1 MDEDQRLKNEKEAL
15 GFFLTS
21 HPLQPFSREMR
32 RLRLTTLEDARDLY
46 PKAELSTAVLVVSLK
61 EVITKSKSER
71 MACVG
76 VEDLTGH
83 AEVTFFPRAY
93 AEARELLK
101 SEQPLCLRATVD
113 SQVDES
119 RDSDEDGEETS
130 REVKLL
136 GQSVTLLSEACG
148 QSDTPICVQIPAH
161 RLGDE
166 DILALKAIL
175 EAHPGTVEAEAMI
188 LLDGVRCHLTLGPQF
203 RVSPGPELDRA
214 LAAWAGSPRTL
225 LGQRTMSIAWAG
237 LGVLSLLAAA
247 GIYFVAQKM
256 RRGAPIL
263 TAWAVVPGF
272 ACCLWIM
279 ANYYQ
284 SWAEE
289 PVLGQYLI
297 PMLGA
302 LLSMIAC
309 FLVGGFAFGK
319 ARVTLTLTVCLA
331 AGAFNIMALADGLPL
346 ADTALYLGMMFYLLS
361 MAAALARNDA
371 KPEAPPACAPNCAGC
386 PGCAPM
392 GTQGGQPPA
401 GTDGQTPD
409 QPQ

>member
-1 MDEDQRLKNEKEAL
+1 MSDLAFYCFQYALALLLAPLLPGIIARVKAKVAGRHGKPVLQLYFDIVKGLRKGEVISHVTTPVFTLGPVVGLATVLCALALLPLGGMASPLRFSGDFLLAAYLLGLGRFLTMLAALDTVVARAQKKAREKNSNQISLLAMAPQVETRPQPGIGFDCPESGIPEMDEDQRLKNEKEAL

-61 EVITKSKSER
+61 EVITKSKGER
-71 MACVG
+71 MAFVG

-214 LAAWAGSPRTL
+214 LAAWAG
-225 LGQRTMSIAWAG
+225 
-237 LGVLSLLAAA
+237 
-247 GIYFVAQKM
+247 
-256 RRGAPIL
+256 
-263 TAWAVVPGF
+263 
-272 ACCLWIM
+272 
-279 ANYYQ
+279 
-284 SWAEE
+284 
-289 PVLGQYLI
+289 
-297 PMLGA
+297 
-302 LLSMIAC
+302 
-309 FLVGGFAFGK
+309 
-319 ARVTLTLTVCLA
+319 
-331 AGAFNIMALADGLPL
+331 
-346 ADTALYLGMMFYLLS
+346 
-361 MAAALARNDA
+361 
-371 KPEAPPACAPNCAGC
+371 
-386 PGCAPM
+386 
-392 GTQGGQPPA
+392 
-401 GTDGQTPD
+401 
-409 QPQ
+409 

>member
-1 MDEDQRLKNEKEAL
+1 MKKLTLTAALLAALDTVVTRAQKKAKEKNSNQISLLAMAPQVEAKPQHGIGFDCPESGIPEMDEDQRLKNEKEAL

-61 EVITKSKSER
+61 EVITKSKGER
-71 MACVG
+71 MAFVG

-161 RLGDE
+161 RLGEE

-175 EAHPGTVEAEAMI
+175 EAHPGNVEAEAMV

-214 LAAWAGSPRTL
+214 LAAWAG
-225 LGQRTMSIAWAG
+225 
-237 LGVLSLLAAA
+237 
-247 GIYFVAQKM
+247 
-256 RRGAPIL
+256 
-263 TAWAVVPGF
+263 
-272 ACCLWIM
+272 
-279 ANYYQ
+279 
-284 SWAEE
+284 
-289 PVLGQYLI
+289 
-297 PMLGA
+297 
-302 LLSMIAC
+302 
-309 FLVGGFAFGK
+309 
-319 ARVTLTLTVCLA
+319 
-331 AGAFNIMALADGLPL
+331 
-346 ADTALYLGMMFYLLS
+346 
-361 MAAALARNDA
+361 
-371 KPEAPPACAPNCAGC
+371 
-386 PGCAPM
+386 
-392 GTQGGQPPA
+392 
-401 GTDGQTPD
+401 
-409 QPQ
+409 